1 MDKEII
7 NKAETKLL
15 IFGVFILGLIIRIFF
30 LFNHRDMW
38 HDTAFTYLYSIKD
51 IGYIIASND
60 VHPPLYY
67 LIMKPLIYLSSNE
80 IFLRS
85 TSIVFYIFFFYTVLQ
100 ILNKFYKFNSYDVYT
115 KLITLCLIS
124 FSPTMIYYSLEI
136 RNYMLGM
143 FFVAS
148 QVYFFLKMKHYY
160 YKSDEIYF
168 TIYTIL
174 MLYTHYYTA
183 FALFVEALYI
193 LILSIKK
200 PFFFPDNFM
209 KFAKVYF
216 ISFIASIPL
225 IIYFFNT
232 LPKMQSM
239 WFKDIDLISL
249 LSTFTYQFFV
259 FPEMLNSIILLIL
272 ISIFF
277 YLINIYWKRKEHLF
291 FLSLFSVPVI
301 LLWLISQITPV
312 YHHRFFLFYAFALY
326 IVIARGLAKGLIHKH
341 KFYISII
348 LIGVLISSLLFG
360 VATYNDN
367 EEKELYES
375 QKFIKHL
382 FSYLEK
388 NTLMNKEYVFIHESP
403 FSQSPY
409 KYYFREYNLEHYL
422 LTNLSKK
429 ERFTAG
435 GSVIEYYEI
444 INKKDLD
451 KFKDKIFIQSKEN
464 YKYQENDIIIYDN
477 GGLFIYDRK

>member
-1 MDKEII
+1 METENNKKE
-7 NKAETKLL
+7 EGKLFV
-15 IFGVFILGLIIRIFF
+15 FGIFILGLIIRIFF
-30 LFNHRDMW
+30 LFMPRDMW
-38 HDTAFTYLYSIKD
+38 HDTAFTYLYSIKN
-51 IGYIIASND
+51 ISYIIASND
-60 VHPPLYY
+60 VHPPFYY
-67 LIMKPLIYLSSNE
+67 LIIKPLISISSNE

-85 TSIVFYIFFFYTVLQ
+85 SSIIFYIFFFYAVLT

-115 KLITLCLIS
+115 KLITLSLIS
-124 FSPTMIYYSLEI
+124 FSPTMIYYSLEL

-148 QVYFFLKMKHYY
+148 QVYFFLKMKYYY
-160 YKSDEIYF
+160 YKSDEKYF
-168 TIYTIL
+168 IIFTIL

-183 FALFVEALYI
+183 FALLVEALYI
-193 LILSIKK
+193 IILCFNEKYFIKYGLK
-200 PFFFPDNFM
+200 
-209 KFAKVYF
+209 KFIVTYS
-216 ISFIASIPL
+216 ISFIASVPL
-225 IIYFFNT
+225 IIYFFKT

-239 WFKDIDLISL
+239 WFKNIDFISL

-259 FPEMLNSIILLIL
+259 FPEMLNSIILLIF

-277 YLINIYWKRKEHLF
+277 YLINIYWKQKRQLF

-326 IVIARGLAKGLIHKH
+326 IVIARGLAKGLIHKY

-348 LIGVLISSLLFG
+348 LIGVFISTLFFG
-360 VATYNDN
+360 IYTYNEN

-382 FSYLEK
+382 FSYIEK
-388 NTLMNKEYVFIHESP
+388 QNFNKEYVFIHESP
-403 FSQSPY
+403 FSQTPY
-409 KYYFREYNLEHYL
+409 KYYFRDYNLEHYL
-422 LTNLSKK
+422 LTNLTKK

-435 GSVIEYYEI
+435 GSVIENYEI

-464 YKYQENDIIIYDN
+464 YKYQESDIIIYDN
-477 GGLFIYDRK
+477 GGLFIYDRE